1 MRLSLGDMEVL
12 DHAQLE
18 SGSPPLQCCCGSA
31 DCVHLKKNCS
41 ILEAVEKDVHTA
53 AQLGKVC
60 VCVDVHMSAG
70 AALGIGFAALSF
82 AELLLGWAFFHSLH
96 SSLHPIVCPRRQ
108 MIAAIPFTSRSN
120 CIPVRTR
127 QSRPE

>member
-12 DHAQLE
+12 DHAQHE

-60 VCVDVHMSAG
+60 VCVGVHVCGCRAWLGSAVLRCAG
-70 AALGIGFAALSF
+70 LRF
-82 AELLLGWAFFHSLH
+82 AELCLALIPVSF
-96 SSLHPIVCPRRQ
+96 
-108 MIAAIPFTSRSN
+108 IPF
-120 CIPVRTR
+120 IPLSIPLFARAAK
-127 QSRPE
+127 

>member
-60 VCVDVHMSAG
+60 VCVCGRAYVCGCRAWH
-70 AALGIGFAALSF
+70 GFAVLSWADFCLAWLSF
-82 AELLLGWAFFHSLH
+82 
-96 SSLHPIVCPRRQ
+96 
-108 MIAAIPFTSRSN
+108 IPF
-120 CIPVRTR
+120 IPVFIPLSARAAK
-127 QSRPE
+127 

>member
-12 DHAQLE
+12 DHAQHE

-70 AALGIGFAALSF
+70 AALGMALQLSF
-82 AELLLGWAFFHSLH
+82 AELLLGWASF
-96 SSLHPIVCPRRQ
+96 
-108 MIAAIPFTSRSN
+108 IPF
-120 CIPVRTR
+120 IPLFIPLSVRAAK
-127 QSRPE
+127 